1 MAEKKTTTCF
11 ETWVIKRME
20 ILMTEQRSWGEGKEE
35 GDIFERKG
43 KEEAGFSLRRHVT
56 FKMMLKHPIGNV

>member
-1 MAEKKTTTCF
+1 M
-11 ETWVIKRME
+11 IKRME

-56 FKMMLKHPIGNV
+56 FKMMLKHLIGNV